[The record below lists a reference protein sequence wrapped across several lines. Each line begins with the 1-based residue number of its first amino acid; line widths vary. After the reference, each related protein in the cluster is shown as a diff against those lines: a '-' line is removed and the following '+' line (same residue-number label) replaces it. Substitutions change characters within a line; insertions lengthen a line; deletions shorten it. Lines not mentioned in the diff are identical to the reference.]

1 MFKSTNFIV
10 AFFFVFSLS
19 FSFYVASST
28 LYSADLHAKTTGEKQ
43 DLAHEFYPNFIVAP
57 YEIMNS
63 SILKEMPILP
73 LNSNDNMSDLLSAQ
87 NMPSCADRLSLSSRH
102 ISPIANSFTPNH
114 YNPAI
119 FVVTN

>member
-28 LYSADLHAKTTGEKQ
+28 LYSINLHAKTIDEKH

-57 YEIMNS
+57 YEIINS
-63 SILKEMPILP
+63 SALNEEPILH
-73 LNSNDNMSDLLSAQ
+73 LNSNDNMGDLLADQ
-87 NMPSCADRLSLSSRH
+87 NMPSCYDILSLNNRR
-102 ISPIANSFTPNH
+102 INQITNSFTPNH
-114 YNPAI
+114 CTPAI

>member
-28 LYSADLHAKTTGEKQ
+28 LYSADLHAMTVDEKQ

-57 YEIMNS
+57 YEIVNS
-63 SILKEMPILP
+63 SILKETPILP
-73 LNSNDNMSDLLSAQ
+73 LSSNNNMSDLHIDQ
-87 NMPSCADRLSLSSRH
+87 NMSSCHDIISLNGRC
-102 ISPIANSFTPNH
+102 ISPITNSFTSNH
-114 YNPAI
+114 YTPAI
-119 FVVTN
+119 FVITN

>member
-28 LYSADLHAKTTGEKQ
+28 LYSTDLHAKGADEKQ
-43 DLAHEFYPNFIVAP
+43 DLAHEFYPNFASAP

-63 SILKEMPILP
+63 SILKEITILP
-73 LNSNDNMSDLLSAQ
+73 LNSNDSMGDLLSDQ
-87 NMPSCADRLSLSSRH
+87 NMSFCDDNLSLNSRH
-102 ISPIANSFTPNH
+102 ISPIANSFAPN
-114 YNPAI
+114 YYTPAI

>member
-28 LYSADLHAKTTGEKQ
+28 LYSTDLYAETIDEKQ
-43 DLAHEFYPNFIVAP
+43 DLAYEFYPNFITAP
-57 YEIMNS
+57 YEIINS
-63 SILKEMPILP
+63 SVLKEMPILP
-73 LNSNDNMSDLLSAQ
+73 LNSSDNMGDLISDQ
-87 NMPSCADRLSLSSRH
+87 NMPSCDDSMLLNNRH
-102 ISPIANSFTPNH
+102 ISPIANSFAPTH
-114 YNPAI
+114 CAPAI